1 MKTEQDS
8 DYCIKIMNGVKL
20 FGRSIRI
27 NKSSGEQQKNADIGC
42 NLFVGNLSNKT
53 DEKLLRDVFSA
64 FGIVVQTKVMRDENG

>member
-1 MKTEQDS
+1 MEMKTEQDA

-27 NKSSGEQQKNADIGC
+27 NKSSGELQKNADIGS
-42 NLFVGNLSNKT
+42 NLFIGNLSSKT

-64 FGIVVQTKVMRDENG
+64 FGIVV